1 MIQEQRQMTNPPVNS
16 ETGAPSPPARHIARS
31 AFGPGAKLGTIFG
44 IEISLDSSPLLVFG
58 LVLLNLGLGVLPA
71 WHPHWGA
78 GLRWTVAVGAAV
90 LFFGSILLHEL
101 SHAVVGGA
109 LGAKVSRITLFMFGG
124 MAQLEREPVRASVE
138 FWMAI
143 VGPVTS
149 LAIGLTSTLL
159 GTFLGTHGLT
169 TLPEDPLGVLR
180 AAGPLAT
187 LLLWLGPLNVM
198 LAVFNLLPG
207 FPLDGGRVLR
217 AALWWIT
224 GDLRRATRYATA
236 VGLGLGWS
244 MIAAGV
250 LIAFGFHVLWFG
262 RGFVQGLWLMLIGW
276 FLSNAARSSYASLV
290 TRQALE
296 QVAVADLMW
305 THPEVIEPADSVKSL
320 VRQRLLHS
328 DQRVFPVVRD
338 EQMVGAVTLNDVR
351 RLPEAEWDTTT
362 IERVMTPRSE
372 LDVLS
377 PSTEASQALRSL
389 STEGRDEIPVVEG
402 QRLRGMV
409 RRQDLLRW
417 LSLHVDPAQAR
428 I

>member
-1 MIQEQRQMTNPPVNS
+1 MTNLPVSS
-16 ETGAPSPPARHIARS
+16 ETSAPTPAATRVAKS
-31 AFGPGAKLGTIFG
+31 AFGPGLKVGTLFG
-44 IEISLDSSPLLVFG
+44 IEISLDSSLVLVFG
-58 LVLLNLGLGVLPA
+58 LVLLNVGAGVLPA
-71 WHPHWGA
+71 WHPHWGV
-78 GLRWTVAVGAAV
+78 GLRWTVAVGAAL

-109 LGAKVSRITLFMFGG
+109 LGAKVNRITLFMFGG
-124 MAQLEREPVRASVE
+124 MAQLEREPTRASAE

-149 LAIGLTSTLL
+149 LIIGVASTLL
-159 GTFLGTHGLT
+159 GTFLGTRGLT
-169 TLPEDPLGVLR
+169 TLPEDPLAILR

-217 AALWWIT
+217 ATLWWIM

-236 VGLGLGWS
+236 VGLALGWA
-244 MIAAGV
+244 MIGVGV

-276 FLSNAARSSYASLV
+276 FLTNAARSSYASLV

-296 QVAVADLMW
+296 HVAVADLMW
-305 THPEVIEPADSVKSL
+305 THPEVIEPEHSVKSL
-320 VRQRLLHS
+320 VRQKLLHS
-328 DQRVFPVVRD
+328 DQQVFPVVRD
-338 EQMVGAVTLNDVR
+338 EQLIGAVTLNDVR
-351 RLPEAEWDTTT
+351 QLPETEWDTTA
-362 IERVMTPRSE
+362 IERVMTPRSQLE
-372 LDVLS
+372 VLS